1 MSNVPEL
8 EGTRQALIA
17 LRSDLDHQRRDAPTP
32 AIAHAL
38 KLADTYLFMAL
49 GYTGHNDQ
57 LFAEEGSAD
66 LGGDPFPN
74 LR

>member
-38 KLADTYLFMAL
+38 KLA
-49 GYTGHNDQ
+49 
-57 LFAEEGSAD
+57 EEGSAD